1 MTKEV
6 IVRTGAGVGM
16 LLVGT
21 ALGIGAYLL
30 LKRKMEDEFERRLE
44 FEVGETKNFYA
55 RLHKKAEFDDP
66 TVLAEVYEE
75 LVEEEA
81 YISEDEAPPAAPYVI
96 SWDEFASAVLE
107 YDQDTLTYFEKD
119 DILVDGR
126 DDAVNDVDGTVGL
139 ANLERFGDQSKD
151 NNIVYV
157 RNDKLG
163 LDFEIV
169 RSKGSYAKEVLGF
182 IEHSE
187 PRGRPRKF
195 RRDYE

>member
-1 MTKEV
+1 MKKAQ
-6 IVRTGAGVGM
+6 IVLGGAGFSM
-16 LLVGT
+16 ILVGT

-30 LKRKMEDEFERRLE
+30 LKRKMEHEFEQRLE
-44 FEVGETKNFYA
+44 FEVEETKKFYS

-75 LVEEEA
+75 LGEEQD
-81 YISEDEAPPAAPYVI
+81 YVSGDENPPAAPYVI

-107 YDQDTLTYFEKD
+107 YDQDTLTYFEGD
-119 DILVDGR
+119 DTLVDGR
-126 DDAVNDVDGTVGL
+126 DSVVDNVDATIGL
-139 ANLERFGDQSKD
+139 ANLEKFGHGSKD
-151 NNIVYV
+151 NNIVYI

-163 LDFEIV
+163 LDLEVV

-187 PRGRPRKF
+187 SRGRPRKF